1 MGKDKIAI
9 ISDIHANIEALD
21 EVYKDIEKEK
31 VDKIICL
38 GDVVGYGPNPNEA
51 IDMVKDRV
59 LYTIK
64 GNHDEGIINENVLF
78 DFNEYGIKAIEWQ
91 KNILKKDG
99 FDFLSTLNFDMKFD
113 DFQIVHG
120 ALSDYFKYILT
131 ISDALEEIKYMERD
145 ILFIGH
151 SHRTAV
157 FDLNDKIYYPFKEM
171 GEFKLEKD
179 KKYIINPGSVGQPR
193 DYNPL
198 SSYLI
203 FDQENYK
210 LIFKRVAYPF
220 DITREKIIKGGL
232 PEFLGDRLIIGF

>member
-31 VDKIICL
+31 IEKIICL

-78 DFNEYGIKAIEWQ
+78 DFNEYGVRAIEWQ

-99 FDFLSTLNFDMKFD
+99 FDFLSTLNFDIKFD

-131 ISDALEEIKYMERD
+131 ISDALEETKYMERD

-151 SHRTAV
+151 SHRTGV
-157 FDLNDKIYYPFKEM
+157 FNLNDKIYCPFKEM
-171 GEFKLEKD
+171 GEFKLEKE

-203 FDQENYK
+203 FDEENYK
-210 LIFKRVAYPF
+210 LIFKRVPYPF

>member
-31 VDKIICL
+31 IEKIICL

-78 DFNEYGIKAIEWQ
+78 DFNEYGVRAIEWQ

-99 FDFLSTLNFDMKFD
+99 FDFLSTLNFDIKFD
-113 DFQIVHG
+113 NFQIVHG

-131 ISDALEEIKYMERD
+131 ISDALE
-145 ILFIGH
+145 
-151 SHRTAV
+151 
-157 FDLNDKIYYPFKEM
+157 DKIYGKGYPLHRSF
-171 GEFKLEKD
+171 
-179 KKYIINPGSVGQPR
+179 S
-193 DYNPL
+193 
-198 SSYLI
+198 
-203 FDQENYK
+203 
-210 LIFKRVAYPF
+210 
-220 DITREKIIKGGL
+220 
-232 PEFLGDRLIIGF
+232 